1 MARIRLEDIKKEL
14 QREDW
19 SVISDKYKNLNTP
32 MIFKC
37 NEGHQVTTTWK
48 KLRKRLFCP
57 VCDSNE
63 KRSLQGIKAFK
74 KESGAYRVLAL
85 DQSSKKTGY
94 SIYDNQEL
102 IAYGVFSTTKQNVF
116 DRMTD
121 LCDWVLSMV
130 VAWEPDLVGLEDVQY
145 NPNAGAGHDVF
156 KMLAQIMGSVIITIL
171 REKIEV
177 EPVNISRWRGH
188 CGVKGRTRQ
197 DKKRSAQLLVKKW
210 FDITLSDDEADAICI
225 GKFLAE
231 SRESDKVII
240 GEWID

>member
-1 MARIRLEDIKKEL
+1 
-14 QREDW
+14 
-19 SVISDKYKNLNTP
+19 

-171 REKIEV
+171 RE
-177 EPVNISRWRGH
+177 N
-188 CGVKGRTRQ
+188 
-197 DKKRSAQLLVKKW
+197 
-210 FDITLSDDEADAICI
+210 
-225 GKFLAE
+225 
-231 SRESDKVII
+231 
-240 GEWID
+240 